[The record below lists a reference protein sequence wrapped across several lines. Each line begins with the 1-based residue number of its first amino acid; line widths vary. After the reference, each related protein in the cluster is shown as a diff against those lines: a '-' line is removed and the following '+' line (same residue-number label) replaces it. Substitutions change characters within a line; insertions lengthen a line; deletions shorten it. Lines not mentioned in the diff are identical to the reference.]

1 MWWSMATTA
10 CALSTST
17 RPAKPTYA
25 RRRPEKST
33 LYRIVAE
40 HAETVFA
47 EAEAS
52 SQRGGYPKYVKDE
65 VAAFI
70 RCGLLQHG
78 FARFS
83 CRACGEER
91 LVAFSCKKRGLC
103 PSCIAKRS
111 ALTAAHLCDAVLPV
125 CPYRQ
130 WTLSLPY
137 ALRLRLIRDGALFTK
152 VIRTFVRTV
161 FSWQRRKA
169 KALGHRKVHCGS
181 VTFAQRFGS
190 LLQLTPHAHTWIPD
204 GVFVE
209 QDDGELSFVPLSAP
223 TDEEIDTLCRRL
235 AKRISRVCRVED
247 DDEPIEDDDDAVIA
261 SVQAEAVRA
270 PLRQPH
276 FFDDVP
282 EAKARKRSPLCAQ
295 HAGFS
300 LHAGLWV
307 EARKRQKLERL
318 LRYGS
323 RPPFAQKR
331 LSLLPSGKVR
341 LELRKPLR
349 TGQTQ
354 LVLEPEAFLRRLF
367 AIIPPPR
374 WHLTRFH
381 GVFSGHHR
389 LRRKLATLLPE
400 PPPPPLPRDD
410 AEPRAALIDD
420 EQTPSES
427 RIAYAQLLSR
437 VFEADIGCCQR
448 CGGELRFVACI
459 DEPDAIAK
467 ILTHLGLSTEVPKL
481 APARSPPQTELADWD
496 TCI

>member
-1 MWWSMATTA
+1 
-10 CALSTST
+10 
-17 RPAKPTYA
+17 
-25 RRRPEKST
+25 
-33 LYRIVAE
+33 
-40 HAETVFA
+40 
-47 EAEAS
+47 
-52 SQRGGYPKYVKDE
+52 
-65 VAAFI
+65 
-70 RCGLLQHG
+70 
-78 FARFS
+78 
-83 CRACGEER
+83 
-91 LVAFSCKKRGLC
+91 
-103 PSCIAKRS
+103 
-111 ALTAAHLCDAVLPV
+111 
-125 CPYRQ
+125 
-130 WTLSLPY
+130 LPY

>member
-1 MWWSMATTA
+1 MASA
-10 CALSTST
+10 APHLCDRSTPT
-17 RPAKPTYA
+17 PAPVYA

-47 EAEAS
+47 EAEARS
-52 SQRGGYPKYVKDE
+52 EGGGYPQYVKDE
-65 VAAFI
+65 VAAFM
-70 RCGLLQHG
+70 RCGLLQFG

-91 LVAFSCKKRGLC
+91 LVAYSCKKRGLC
-103 PSCIAKRS
+103 PSCVAKRS
-111 ALTAAHLCDAVLPV
+111 ALSAAHLCDAVLPV

-137 ALRLRLIRDGALFTK
+137 GLRLRLIRDGALFTK

-161 FSWQRRKA
+161 FSWQRRQA
-169 KALGHRKVHCGS
+169 KTLGHPEVHTGS
-181 VTFAQRFGS
+181 VTMAQRFGS
-190 LLQLTPHAHTWIPD
+190 LLQLNPHAHTWIPD
-204 GVFVE
+204 GAFVE
-209 QDDGELSFVPLSAP
+209 DEEGELSFVTLPPP
-223 TDEEIDTLCRRL
+223 TEEDIATLCQRV
-235 AKRISRVCRVED
+235 AQRITKLCAADD
-247 DDEPIEDDDDAVIA
+247 DDESFVDDDEAVMA

-270 PLRQPH
+270 PVRQPH
-276 FFDDVP
+276 FFDHVP
-282 EAKARKRSPLCAQ
+282 EPKEHKRSRSPLCAQ
-295 HAGFS
+295 HHGFS

-307 EARKRQKLERL
+307 EAKERKKLERL

-341 LELRKPLR
+341 LKLRKPYY

-381 GVFSGHHR
+381 GIFSGHHR
-389 LRRKLATLLPE
+389 LRGRLAAVLPE
-400 PPPPPLPRDD
+400 PPPPPLPRRPD
-410 AEPRAALIDD
+410 AEAEPELVADD
-420 EQTPSES
+420 QTTDLARLS
-427 RIAYAQLLSR
+427 YARLLSR

-448 CGGELRFVACI
+448 CGGELRLVACV
-459 DEPDAIAK
+459 DEPEAIGK
-467 ILTHLGLSTEVPKL
+467 ILSHLGLPTQASAL
-481 APARSPPQTELADWD
+481 APARSPPQLELGD
-496 TCI
+496 